1 VINQDQLT
9 YFWVKEVMA
18 NKRQLKKRVN
28 RIINEVLEECYTL
41 EFYNASK
48 RTQTKSFSDEAID
61 FKNKIIKE
69 INAAESKIQYKAIR
83 NKVDQQAAEWV
94 KKMNDLQD

>member
-1 VINQDQLT
+1 
-9 YFWVKEVMA
+9 MA

-28 RIINEVLEECYTL
+28 RIINEVLEECYTI
-41 EFYNASK
+41 EFYNTSK
-48 RTQTKSFSDEAID
+48 RTETKSFSDKAID

-69 INAAESKIQYKAIR
+69 NNAAESKIQYKAIR